1 MATTTSATRSDDR
14 ERLQELLR
22 RVRALE
28 LVAERN
34 VASLLSGSY
43 STTFRGQGLDFH
55 EARKYIPGE
64 PVRRIDWRMTARM
77 REAYVQVHHEER
89 QREVF
94 VAVDTSPSM
103 ATGWQQRNKLETAVE
118 VAATLGL
125 AAVRAGD
132 RLGHVLFT
140 ERALATAPPQAGR
153 VSLFL
158 LLRRLLEAID
168 SGSGPGRGPGL
179 GPGTTGI
186 AAPSDVRAAIHAIQ
200 GIRGKRF
207 VVFLISDFVD
217 ADLGDDLRYLER
229 RHDTTLVRIEDPM
242 EGLPPHPALRRTLQ
256 SPEGDL
262 RRGRHEDRDAEAHTA
277 HRAAMDHQS
286 RRRRAFAIDVDT
298 AADVGRA
305 LHRGLHRKRL
315 HMQRTLGR

>member
-1 MATTTSATRSDDR
+1 MTQKTAPPEGRA
-14 ERLQELLR
+14 RLQDLLQ
-22 RVRALE
+22 RVRTLE
-28 LVAERN
+28 LVAARN

-43 STTFRGQGLDFH
+43 RTTFRGQGLDFH
-55 EARKYIPGE
+55 EARKYVAGE

-103 ATGWQQRNKLETAVE
+103 ATGWQQRNKLETAIE
-118 VAATLGL
+118 VAASLGL

-140 ERALATAPPQAGR
+140 DRVEAMAPPRAGR

-158 LLRRLLEAID
+158 LLRRLLETLDAASD
-168 SGSGPGRGPGL
+168 PAPTSGGSL
-179 GPGTTGI
+179 
-186 AAPSDVRAAIHAIQ
+186 SDVRAAIHAIQ
-200 GIRGKRF
+200 DLRGKRF

-217 ADLGDDLRYLER
+217 ADLGDDLHYLER
-229 RHDTTLVRIEDPM
+229 RHDTTLVRIEDPL
-242 EGLPPHPALRRTLQ
+242 ERVAPHAALRRLVR
-256 SPEGDL
+256 SPEGTARIGAVD
-262 RRGRHEDRDAEAHTA
+262 DADAAAHGA
-277 HRAAMDHQS
+277 HRATMDRHA
-286 RRRRAFAIDVDT
+286 RRRRAHSIDVDT

-305 LHRGLHRKRL
+305 LHRGLDRKRL
-315 HMQRTLGR
+315 RVRRAPVP